1 MARLKTKWNQ
11 ADRKRTPEEIASV
24 IGFNVWVL
32 AGDSCLFLENE
43 GFETK
48 TQSQRLDVIAEFAAF
63 GAHIADRMVFDELT
77 ATERELFINA
87 LGHNLANTMQ
97 TNREELYGSGE
108 YRKPFINLLNK
119 RMNEYCEY
127 SYTHEGGPSFSMRR
141 LVGNYVQEVMGEKD
155 NKWIPDYVIDSE
167 IPKIL
172 LGLKRVFK
180 GQSESLSEA
189 DFAPPPI
196 PESGVWGEE

>member
-11 ADRKRTPEEIASV
+11 ADRKRTPEEVASV

-43 GFETK
+43 GFETE

-77 ATERELFINA
+77 AAERELFINA

-97 TNREELYGSGE
+97 ANREELYGSGE
-108 YRKPFINLLNK
+108 YRKVFINLLNN
-119 RMNEYCEY
+119 RMNEYSEY
-127 SYTHEGGPSFSMRR
+127 SYTHEDGPSFSMRR
-141 LVGNYVQEVMGEKD
+141 LVGNHVQEVMGEKD

-180 GQSESLSEA
+180 GQSASLSDAE
-189 DFAPPPI
+189 FAPPPI